1 MENSQNRWLLVEFL
15 PIPTSIPGQQSTR
28 APEDINSK
36 QIWATLKQSVITH
49 FGDTGWGAVGSS
61 LTSAFV
67 YLRVLCLWFGI

>member
-1 MENSQNRWLLVEFL
+1 MENSQNRWLLVKFL
-15 PIPTSIPGQQSTR
+15 PIPGQQSTR